1 MIDKEKHLSLINEAI
16 AQLSYFAKLYG
27 IESLFLV
34 GDYCRELYLDTLWR
48 VNKLDVVS
56 VFDEQ
61 HIQLG
66 YLFASEVLKTSAKVD
81 NITKTAS
88 VVYKNDAGEIE
99 IIFQSRSPKK
109 YMRDDEVVL
118 WMQNNDIDATPMLH
132 NLYGRQF
139 TINTLACAIDSN
151 DVYDTTDRAME
162 DLTHKTIRS
171 LLPSDM
177 LVKYDPLSIFQAM
190 ELSLVHEFHID
201 MDMKKAMRNTDAIF
215 KSLSSDRIAKEIIR
229 ILHID
234 PEKALEMIKTYE
246 FGKMLSIPEIK
257 EYLKKEV
264 KNDE

>member
-1 MIDKEKHLSLINEAI
+1 M
-16 AQLSYFAKLYG
+16 
-27 IESLFLV
+27 
-34 GDYCRELYLDTLWR
+34 
-48 VNKLDVVS
+48 
-56 VFDEQ
+56 
-61 HIQLG
+61 
-66 YLFASEVLKTSAKVD
+66 D
-81 NITKTAS
+81 NTTKPSS

-99 IIFQSRSPKK
+99 IVFQSRSPKK
-109 YMRDDEVVL
+109 YMQDDEVIL
-118 WMQNNDIDATPMLH
+118 WMQNNDIDTTPMLH

-201 MDMKKAMRNTDAIF
+201 MDMKKSMRNIDVIF

-246 FGKMLSIPEIK
+246 LERLLIIPEIK
-257 EYLKKEV
+257 QYLEKV
-264 KNDE
+264 DTNDD